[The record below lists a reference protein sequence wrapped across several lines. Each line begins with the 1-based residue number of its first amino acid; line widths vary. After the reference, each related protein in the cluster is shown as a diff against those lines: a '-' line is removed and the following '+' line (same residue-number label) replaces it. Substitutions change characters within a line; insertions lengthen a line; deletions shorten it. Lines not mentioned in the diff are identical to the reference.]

1 MGKTLIKLLLV
12 AILLGS
18 ALYAFS
24 QDYASTQTLP
34 VKLNPETIF
43 SPGDINYD
51 LPFPSG
57 VYYAYEVTHFTKD
70 SVYTWE
76 KEVTEPIEQA
86 VAAIIVPCVHNDQF
100 LINFRGTRE
109 YVVCEYQGVLN
120 SPADDFHLWVYESEN
135 FGAGIIRISIA
146 GGSIV
151 LRGSDGT
158 WKFDNLVTPK
168 ND

>member
-1 MGKTLIKLLLV
+1 MFNRLISFRIMGKTLIKLLLI
-12 AILLGS
+12 AFLLGS

-43 SPGDINYD
+43 SPGDLNYD

-86 VAAIIVPCVHNDQF
+86 FAEQRAAGGIVP
-100 LINFRGTRE
+100 
-109 YVVCEYQGVLN
+109 
-120 SPADDFHLWVYESEN
+120 PAFFTSN
-135 FGAGIIRISIA
+135 
-146 GGSIV
+146 
-151 LRGSDGT
+151 
-158 WKFDNLVTPK
+158 
-168 ND
+168 